1 MRTKLARYLRHVIA
15 IFRWN
20 ARALA
25 RGIRNDEV
33 SGRRLLVVYDLSSQ
47 PFSIGDVLMFQEA
60 SLVLK
65 KKYDIGQ
72 IDFALTYEATNPVVA
87 DPAFSAIKPDN
98 FLSNL
103 SAVLQAAQVNPFLGS
118 VILFDS
124 HEKFE
129 QFVLRHIDLYEV
141 WPTLPL
147 YIDREYL
154 YYHIFNELLFDHYQK
169 YGGVPR
175 IASRPLARA
184 WADNFL
190 KQKAEEEVVV
200 TVQLR
205 RNDVNPGRNS
215 NFDCWHAFFRICQ
228 DRYPVKFVIIG
239 FQHEIDVSF
248 DDLPN
253 VIIAKQFF
261 TNVEQ
266 DLALIE
272 AGAMHMG
279 ASSGP
284 GVMAIFNSKPYCFF
298 NTDMRVNLYKG
309 LIQEE
314 KASRMY
320 FATPQQRFVH
330 EPEDIETLLFEFG
343 RMWHAF
349 RDREDVKSPQSVG
362 V

>member
-1 MRTKLARYLRHVIA
+1 
-15 IFRWN
+15 
-20 ARALA
+20 
-25 RGIRNDEV
+25 
-33 SGRRLLVVYDLSSQ
+33 
-47 PFSIGDVLMFQEA
+47 MFQEA

-65 KKYDIGQ
+65 KRFGIGQ

-87 DPAFSAIKPDN
+87 DPAFSPIKPEN

-103 SAVLQAAQVNPFLGS
+103 SAVFQAAQVNPFLGS
-118 VILFDS
+118 IILFDS
-124 HEKFE
+124 HEKLE
-129 QFVLRHIDLYEV
+129 HFVLRNIDQYEV
-141 WPTLPL
+141 WPTLSL
-147 YIDREYL
+147 YVDREYL
-154 YYHIFNELLFDHYQK
+154 YYHIFNELLFDHYEK
-169 YGGVPR
+169 YGSLPR
-175 IASRPLARA
+175 IASRPLART

-190 KQKAEEEVVV
+190 KHKAEEKVVV

-205 RNDVNPGRNS
+205 RNDVNPSRNS
-215 NFDCWHAFFRICQ
+215 NFDCWRAFFQICQ
-228 DRYPVKFVIIG
+228 DRYPIKFVIIG

-253 VIIAKQFF
+253 VIIAKMFS

-298 NTDMRVNLYKG
+298 NSDMRVNLYKG

-320 FATPQQRFVH
+320 FSTSQQRFIH
-330 EPEDIETLLFEFG
+330 EPEDIETLMSEFE
-343 RMWHAF
+343 RMWHAY
-349 RDREDVKSPQSVG
+349 RDRDDTKSAVSIG
-362 V
+362 T